1 MLQVLESDSETHR
14 NNNDNDNNML
24 TNGSNQYI
32 QPDYL
37 TTTVNISTLFENQF

>member
-1 MLQVLESDSETHR
+1 MLQVLESDSITHR
-14 NNNDNDNNML
+14 NNNNNDNDNML

-37 TTTVNISTLFENQF
+37 TTTVNISTLF